1 MMVAARSSVAG
12 LALLSFAACPT
23 GNAGDP
29 GAGEWVGTI
38 TSEGGVTKVVNE
50 SGSVWPGRGRLI
62 EETAIGVEAGADEYM
77 FGDLFALAV
86 TDEHIY
92 VTDEQADRVRRYDLD
107 GVFIDNVGSIGQ
119 GPGEYGDP
127 AMVAVTSD
135 GRIIVFDFAGDRMQ
149 VYAPDGKPLDTWPS
163 PKAGCCAWPMLTA
176 ADDALWVPTQEFD
189 FEAGEARHGIQVF
202 GPDGP
207 AEPRY
212 MVRKLGPPSQPLEVA
227 SRGSTTMPFA
237 PQFTWTPA
245 APGRVLAGAADTYR
259 FEVQERGETVR
270 VVEKYWEPV
279 PIDPEHLD
287 WRRKTIVALGR
298 RFDPGWTWNGAGMP
312 THLPAYSSLIAA
324 RSGETWVARYG
335 ASARVAECADP
346 LAGAGPTSPVP
357 TDPCWKETFVLDV
370 FDAEGRFLGE
380 VETPPGV
387 TPHPLRFHVDGDRVV
402 AVCENELG
410 VYQVKR
416 YRLVR
421 PA

>member
-1 MMVAARSSVAG
+1 MVS
-12 LALLSFAACPT
+12 LAACSISGDDT
-23 GNAGDP
+23 GA

-38 TSEGGVTKVVNE
+38 TTDGGVTKVVNE
-50 SGSVWPGRGRLI
+50 SGSVWPGRGQLI
-62 EETAIGVEAGADEYM
+62 EEVAIGVEAGADEYM
-77 FGDLFALAV
+77 FGDLFALTV

-92 VTDEQADRVRRYDLD
+92 VTDEQADMVRRYDLD
-107 GVFIDNVGSIGQ
+107 GVFVDNIGAIGQ

-127 AMVAVTSD
+127 AMVAVTPD

-149 VYAPDGKPLDTWPS
+149 VYAPDGEPLDTWPS
-163 PKAGCCAWPMLTA
+163 PKAGCCGWPMLTD
-176 ADDALWVPTQEFD
+176 ADGTLWVPTQEFD
-189 FEAGEARHGIQVF
+189 YEAGEASHGIQVY

-207 AEPRY
+207 AEPRFP
-212 MVRKLGPPSQPLEVA
+212 VRELDGPSQPPLEV
-227 SRGSTTMPFA
+227 GSTIRTTMPFI
-237 PQFTWTPA
+237 PQFVWTLA
-245 APGRVLAGAADTYR
+245 APGRVLAGAGDAYR

-270 VVEKYWEPV
+270 VVEKYWNPV
-279 PIDPEHLD
+279 AIDPEHRD

-298 RFDPGWTWNGAGMP
+298 RFDAGWTWNGAGMP

-324 RSGETWVARYG
+324 RSGETWVARHG
-335 ASARVAECADP
+335 TSVRVEECADP
-346 LAGAGPTSPVP
+346 LAEAGPASPPP
-357 TDPCWKETFVLDV
+357 TDPCWQETFVLDV

-387 TPHPLRFHVDGDRVV
+387 TPHPLRMHIDGDRVV

-421 PA
+421 PE